1 MRALQFF
8 HRTNEGSLLS
18 DYASMMSE
26 QLMRRRADLE
36 VRAARAEAENAIK
49 ARSEFLA
56 NMNHE
61 LRTPL
66 NAIIGFAT
74 MLRQADEFSIDD
86 ERTGEYAQY
95 ILQSADLLLG
105 HINTILEVA
114 AFESGGIELSNSE
127 LDLDLMLGEAIAR
140 AKIRADAAG
149 VAIIRRNE
157 GDPVLAWGDE
167 ERVAQAIDHIVQCAL
182 KACREG
188 GRILVRAA
196 YDLEGRPEIAVRDE
210 GEGMTGE
217 EIKDALT
224 AFNEVHRGLDRAF
237 SGPGVGYAIAKS
249 FIEMQ
254 GGQFY
259 IKSRKDRGTFVRLV
273 LPEPEF
279 DADAFDE
286 TSLETEEPFDLE
298 TSHAA

>member
-1 MRALQFF
+1 MRPLQLF
-8 HRTNEGSLLS
+8 HRSEGSLLS
-18 DYASMMSE
+18 DYASMMGD
-26 QLMRRRADLE
+26 QLLRRRADLE

-66 NAIIGFAT
+66 NAIMGFAT
-74 MLRQADEFSIDD
+74 MLREADDFAIDD
-86 ERTGEYAQY
+86 ERTAEYAQY

-114 AFESGGIELSNSE
+114 AFESGAIELSNQE
-127 LDLDLMLGEAIAR
+127 LDLDVLLTEAIER

-149 VAIIRRNE
+149 VAIVRKGE

-167 ERVAQAIDHIVQCAL
+167 ARVAQAIDHIMQCAL
-182 KACREG
+182 KACGEG
-188 GRILVRAA
+188 GRVLARAA
-196 YDLEGRPEIAVRDE
+196 YDDSGLPEIAVRDE
-210 GEGMTGE
+210 GKGLTDD

-237 SGPGVGYAIAKS
+237 SGPGVGYAIAKT

-254 GGQFY
+254 DGQFF
-259 IKSRKDRGTFVRLV
+259 IKSRKERGTFVRLV

-279 DADAFDE
+279 DADAIDDDLAE
-286 TSLETEEPFDLE
+286 TQEPFDVE

>member
-1 MRALQFF
+1 MRALQLF
-8 HRTNEGSLLS
+8 RLSEGSLLA
-18 DYASMMSE
+18 DYSSMMSE
-26 QLMRRRADLE
+26 QLLRRRADME

-74 MLRQADEFSIDD
+74 MLRQSEEFAIDA
-86 ERTGEYAQY
+86 ERTQEYAQY

-114 AFESGGIELSNSE
+114 AFESGAIELSHRE
-127 LDLDLMLGEAIAR
+127 LDLDAMLSDAIER
-140 AKIRADAAG
+140 AQIRAAAAG
-149 VAIIRRNE
+149 VSIVRR
-157 GDPVLAWGDE
+157 GDGEPIPAWGDE
-167 ERVAQAIDHIVQCAL
+167 IRVAQSIDHILQTAIR
-182 KACREG
+182 ACGEG
-188 GRILVRAA
+188 GRILARAA
-196 YDLEGRPEIAVRDE
+196 YDEKGRPEIAVRDD
-210 GEGMTGE
+210 GDGLTDD
-217 EIKDALT
+217 EIRGALT

-237 SGPGVGYAIAKS
+237 SGPGVGYAIART

-254 GGQFY
+254 GGQFT
-259 IKSRKDRGTFVRLV
+259 IKSRKGRGTFVRLT

-279 DADAFDE
+279 NADEFDE
-286 TSLETEEPFDLE
+286 EILEGVEPFEVE

>member
-1 MRALQFF
+1 MRALQLF
-8 HRTNEGSLLS
+8 HLSEGSLLA
-18 DYASMMSE
+18 DYSSLMSE
-26 QLMRRRADLE
+26 QLLRRRADME
-36 VRAARAEAENAIK
+36 VRAARAAAENAIK

-74 MLRQADEFSIDD
+74 MLRQSDEFDVDD
-86 ERTGEYAQY
+86 ERTAEYAQY

-114 AFESGGIELSNSE
+114 AFESGAIELSHGE
-127 LDLDLMLGEAIAR
+127 LDLDVLLSEAVER
-140 AKIRADAAG
+140 AKIRAAAAG
-149 VAIIRRNE
+149 VKIVRKGE
-157 GDPVLAWGDE
+157 GEPVLAWGDE
-167 ERVAQAIDHIVQCAL
+167 VRVVQSIDHIMQCAL
-182 KACREG
+182 RACGDG

-196 YDLEGRPEIAVRDE
+196 YDSNGLPEIAIRDE
-210 GEGMTGE
+210 GEGLTDDE
-217 EIKDALT
+217 VKDALT

-237 SGPGVGYAIAKS
+237 SGPGVGYAIAKT

-254 GGQFY
+254 GGQFH

-279 DADAFDE
+279 DEDALDD
-286 TSLETEEPFDLE
+286 LATEEIEPFDVE
-298 TSHAA
+298 SSHAA

>member
-1 MRALQFF
+1 MRALQLF
-8 HRTNEGSLLS
+8 HLSEGSLLA
-18 DYASMMSE
+18 DYSALMSE
-26 QLMRRRADLE
+26 QLLRRRADLE

-74 MLRQADEFSIDD
+74 MLGKAEEFNIDE

-114 AFESGGIELSNSE
+114 AFESGEIELSNRE
-127 LDLDLMLGEAIAR
+127 LDLDVLLTEAIER

-149 VAIIRRNE
+149 VTIVRKGE
-157 GDPVLAWGDE
+157 GDPILAWGDE
-167 ERVAQAIDHIVQCAL
+167 VRVTQSIDHILKCAL
-182 KACREG
+182 RACSEG
-188 GRILVRAA
+188 GRILARAA
-196 YDLEGRPEIAVRDE
+196 YDDAGRPEIAVRDE
-210 GEGMTGE
+210 GEGLTDDE
-217 EIKDALT
+217 VKDALT

-254 GGQFY
+254 GGQFF
-259 IKSRKDRGTFVRLV
+259 IKSRKARGTFVRLV
-273 LPEPEF
+273 LPEPAF
-279 DADAFDE
+279 DADDIDDPTIE
-286 TSLETEEPFDLE
+286 TQELLDVEK
-298 TSHAA
+298 SHAA